1 MKNVM
6 IYNIVDSKRRHADE
20 ELSKL
25 FQAQIDNSLHY
36 GWHPDD
42 IILGTNFDFEYKG
55 VKSHHLS
62 DICEFNIFNNKWYG
76 MLELMK
82 LGILNDDFWFH
93 DQDNWQV
100 NHFDFPT
107 FPGEVAACIYVNTPE
122 WNTGSVFVKH
132 SALEILEYIVESM
145 KLNPIEYQS
154 DENWISFLRN
164 QSEVSNFLSSVNT
177 EYCVGYT
184 FFNERFNVANKPVK
198 VLGYMPNTKSYEL
211 FDSKELIP
219 AHLKK
224 IHYPTL

>member
-55 VKSHHLS
+55 VKSHHLT

-82 LGILNDDFWFH
+82 SGVLNDDFWFH

-100 NHFDFPT
+100 SPFDFPT
-107 FPGEVAACIYVNTPE
+107 FPGGVAACTYVMTPE
-122 WNTGSVFVKH
+122 WNTGSVFVKQ
-132 SALEILEYIVESM
+132 SALIVLEYIVESM

-154 DENWISFLRN
+154 DENWISVLRN
-164 QSEVSNFLSSVNT
+164 QSEVSKFLSTINT

-184 FFNERFNVANKPVK
+184 F
-198 VLGYMPNTKSYEL
+198 
-211 FDSKELIP
+211 
-219 AHLKK
+219 
-224 IHYPTL
+224 